1 MNTSQY
7 RSGFLG
13 GGGGRS
19 EFLNFLY
26 AAPCGEWDIA
36 PCHADVAQLAFRK
49 PVQLDAGFAVFPPA
63 GVGLDQFHWRPSFV
77 PLLSGSP
84 PWRSDV
90 LNIGAFNRFVQ
101 CNIIM
106 EAIPKLHD

>member
-26 AAPCGEWDIA
+26 GAPCGEWDIA

-49 PVQLDAGFAVFPPA
+49 PVQLDAGFAVLPPA
-63 GVGLDQFHWRPSFV
+63 GVGFDQFHLRSSFV